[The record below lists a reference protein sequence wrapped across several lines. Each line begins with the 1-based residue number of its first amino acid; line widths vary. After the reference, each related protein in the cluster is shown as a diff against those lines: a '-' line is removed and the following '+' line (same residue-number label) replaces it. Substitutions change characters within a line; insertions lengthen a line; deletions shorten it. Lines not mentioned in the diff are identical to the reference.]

1 MEEHS
6 RFIEECRLISLGLL
20 GVLDDAIEERGG
32 SRHDIWGSG
41 DDTFSKVS
49 EESNLESPPGTSLGG
64 SPQVLEDVEMTLSEG
79 EIEMQAGFENMLE
92 IEEGV
97 GDVPSVLERL
107 TSFPTALPVSLKSSL
122 LRVAFTMPS
131 QCSPLKFFVAGA
143 SQTSVE
149 LRSLPRSSPVFS
161 RVLQSLPEL
170 LLVRRSSS
178 LSAGVPATSSEPLSL
193 GVLWRFFARLPLSS
207 ESFPVVSYDA
217 AIAS

>member
-1 MEEHS
+1 M
-6 RFIEECRLISLGLL
+6 
-20 GVLDDAIEERGG
+20 DDAIEERGG
-32 SRHDIWGSG
+32 SRHNIWGSG

-107 TSFPTALPVSLKSSL
+107 ASFPTALPVSLKSSL

-170 LLVRRSSS
+170 LLVRRSSCYFLRAPFPRSS
-178 LSAGVPATSSEPLSL
+178 LEILRKASPVFRELSCCL
-193 GVLWRFFARLPLSS
+193 L
-207 ESFPVVSYDA
+207 
-217 AIAS
+217 